1 MITIFHSLADF
12 RFSCWT
18 RPEIQDEAGKFGG
31 AAGYHSAC
39 AYGGAPKR
47 DQLRE
52 IQSGASI
59 LVATPG
65 RLNDFLDSNQLDL
78 SKVKKP
84 CQ

>member
-1 MITIFHSLADF
+1 MLAP
-12 RFSCWT
+12 T
-18 RPEIQDEAGKFGG
+18 RELATQIQDEAGKFGG
-31 AAGYHSAC
+31 AGYHSAC

-65 RLNDFLDSNQLDL
+65 RLNDFLDSNQIDL
-78 SKVKKP
+78 SQVKKSANGFKKK
-84 CQ
+84 